1 EYAGNGPDP
10 ARKPQRLGYGR
21 HDRRRTR
28 GACSQPRFP
37 SARSEAFSALGSPT
51 AATCPCRS
59 ASSRCR
65 ITACRRSEADV
76 LRRGGRVAF
85 APMRVLVTGG
95 AGFVGANVAVALA
108 ARHPDWQLVA
118 LDNLRRRGAE
128 LNLARLCEAGV
139 VFLHGDV
146 REPADLEAA
155 DEVDALVE
163 CSAEPSVLAGLDG
176 GLDYLVRTN
185 LL

>member
-1 EYAGNGPDP
+1 MFAATLPLRSQRGFLRARLADGSDVSVPFGLKPVPDP
-10 ARKPQRLGYGR
+10 A
-21 HDRRRTR
+21 
-28 GACSQPRFP
+28 S
-37 SARSEAFSALGSPT
+37 
-51 AATCPCRS
+51 
-59 ASSRCR
+59 
-65 ITACRRSEADV
+65 RRSEADV

-128 LNLARLCEAGV
+128 LNLARLWEAGV

-163 CSAEPSVLAGLDG
+163 CSAEPSVL
-176 GLDYLVRTN
+176 
-185 LL
+185 